1 MTKAECQNIRLSLN
15 AALADVGARHNVTF
29 KVGGMTYTDI
39 GLTVRLEA
47 THGDQDT
54 DEAERLKF
62 RKAAPAFGLSGDD
75 YGRTFSL
82 RGQHFALIALRT
94 RSPKRP
100 YVGREISTG
109 RQFSF
114 ASSVLPPASKSQK
127 KGGGLTLVDP
137 PSGW

>member
-1 MTKAECQNIRLSLN
+1 MTRKECKDIRLSLD
-15 AALADVGARHNVTF
+15 AALEDVGTRHNVTF
-29 KVGGMTYTDI
+29 SVGSMTYTDI

-47 THGDQDT
+47 THGDQD
-54 DEAERLKF
+54 EAEWLKF
-62 RKAAPAFGLSGDD
+62 REAAPAFGLSDDD

-82 RGQHFALIALRT
+82 RGRDFALIALKT

-114 ASSVLPPASKSQK
+114 TTSVLPASKSQK
-127 KGGGLTLVDP
+127 KGGGLTLIDP
-137 PSGW
+137 PAGL

>member
-1 MTKAECQNIRLSLN
+1 MTKAECKSIRLSLD
-15 AALADVGARHNVTF
+15 AALSDIGARHNVTF

-47 THGDQDT
+47 THGDK

-62 RKAAPAFGLSGDD
+62 REAAPAFGLSDAD

-82 RGQHFALIALRT
+82 RGRHFALIALRT

-114 ASSVLPPASKSQK
+114 TTSVLPASGLKQ
-127 KGGGLTLVDP
+127 KGGGLTLADP
-137 PSGW
+137 PAGV